1 MGDKYKRLAQILDR
15 LYQGQEL
22 RISALAKEFQ
32 VSTKTIQRDF
42 KEGLKSNFLVRE
54 GNAFR
59 LKTSKKDQRDAFVLD
74 VLENLACGIGG
85 KFKEDACEIL
95 EKLHSFNRC
104 FQAPLFDVSNKL
116 KEITKIQD
124 ALKNHSLLSFVYR
137 GEKYHQIQPLGLY
150 TIKRSIYLSGI
161 LREEKRFFRLEEI
174 QDCRLSKNKIVSHA
188 NQHEAKDRIVLFVY
202 AQASSYFQSL
212 SWGEDQ
218 KIICD
223 GDQNLIVEFSCDNQ
237 EAILQEILSQIP
249 HVIVLEPQSLKER
262 IERRI
267 LAYIK
272 KSQTL

>member
-22 RISALAKEFQ
+22 RINALSKEFQ

-42 KEGLKSNFLVRE
+42 KEGLKSDFLVRE

-59 LKTSKKDQRDAFVLD
+59 LKASKKDQREAFVLD

-85 KFKEDACEIL
+85 KFQEDVCEIL
-95 EKLHSFNRC
+95 EKLHSLNSS
-104 FQAPLFDVSNKL
+104 FQVPLLDVSNKA

-124 ALKNHSLLSFVYR
+124 ALKNHSLLSFVYKGR
-137 GEKYHQIQPLGLY
+137 EHQIKPLGLY
-150 TIKRSIYLSGI
+150 AIKRSIYLSGI
-161 LREEKRFFRLEEI
+161 VGDEKRFFRLEEM
-174 QDCRLSKNKIVSHA
+174 QDCKLSKKKMMPSTDQ
-188 NQHEAKDRIVLFVY
+188 NQAKDRIVLFVY

-223 GDQNLIVEFSCDNQ
+223 GDQNLIVEFSCDHQ

-249 HVIVLEPQSLKER
+249 HVVVLEPQSLKER

-272 KSQTL
+272 KSQTS